1 MSEEKRMKL
10 IRNIGVM
17 AHIDAGKT
25 TTSERILFLA
35 GKIYKIGETHE
46 GQSQLDWMEQE
57 KERGITITSAATTV
71 FWKEFQ
77 INIIDT
83 PGHVDFTAEVERSLR
98 VLDGAILV
106 VDAQAGV
113 EPQTETVWRQANNY
127 ETPRIIFLNKM
138 DKTGANFFYS
148 LKSVEDKLN
157 ASSLVLQLPI
167 GSENDFQGIV
177 DIVTQKAYYFKSK
190 DIDENFETG
199 EVPENLVSKLSQ
211 YRQLLVEKIIE
222 YDEELA
228 SKYLDNNFLSESE
241 IKLLV
246 RKATI
251 TGKHFPIFCGTA
263 FKHMGVR
270 FLLDAVVDYLPSPND
285 SKKIKAFSVKDNSEV
300 VQIGPGDCAALAFKI
315 MNDPFGKLTFLRVYS
330 GRITANSYLFNS
342 NNQKMERISRLLRI
356 HANKREEIK
365 EIVAGDIA
373 AAVGLKNTGTGNTL
387 CGENKQFLLET
398 INFAD
403 PVISLA
409 IEPKTKTDQDKI
421 SFSLGKISEEDPTF
435 KYYSDAETGQMIIS
449 GMGELHL
456 DVIVERL
463 KREYSVQVNIGKPE
477 VAYRET
483 IKNSIEAEGK
493 YIKQSGGHGQYG
505 HVWIKFEPNPN
516 KGFEFFDA
524 IKGGVIPKE
533 YINPVKEGLIDSI
546 SSGLLLGYPMVD
558 IKATLFDGSYHDVDS
573 SELAFKIASS
583 ICFRESKS
591 KLKIVLLEPVMK
603 LEITVPD
610 EYYGDI
616 INNIVSRRGSVE
628 NAEKIGNLYK
638 IHVKSPLSEMS
649 GYSTTLRSL
658 TQGRGN
664 YSMELASYEE
674 VPEYITEELIKKR
687 NLGKINK

>member
-1 MSEEKRMKL
+1 MSEEKRMSL

-46 GQSQLDWMEQE
+46 GQSQLDWMDQE

-71 FWKEFQ
+71 FWKDFQ
-77 INIIDT
+77 VNIIDT

-106 VDAQAGV
+106 VDSQAGV
-113 EPQTETVWRQANNY
+113 EPQTETVWRQADKY
-127 ETPRIIFLNKM
+127 QTPRIVFFNKM

-148 LKSVEDKLN
+148 LKSVEEKLN
-157 ASSLVLQLPI
+157 ASSLVVQLPI
-167 GSENDFQGIV
+167 GAENDFQGVV
-177 DIVTQKAYYFKSK
+177 DVISQRAFFFKLK
-190 DIDENFETG
+190 DVEENFEVRD
-199 EVPENLVSKLSQ
+199 VPSDLVEKLSH
-211 YRQLLVEKIIE
+211 YRQLLIEKVIE
-222 YDEELA
+222 HDEELA
-228 SKYLDNNFLSESE
+228 SKYLEGKSLTDSE
-241 IKLLV
+241 IKSLV

-263 FKHMGVR
+263 FKNIGIR
-270 FLLDAVVDYLPSPND
+270 FLLDGVVDYLPSPLD
-285 SKKIKAFSVKDNSEV
+285 CKAATAFSVNDSSEV
-300 VQIGPGDCAALAFKI
+300 VKIGSGDCAALAFKI

-330 GRITANSYLFNS
+330 GKVLANSYLYNS
-342 NNQKMERISRLLRI
+342 TKQKSERISRLLRM

-365 EIVAGDIA
+365 EICAGDIA
-373 AAVGLKNTGTGNTL
+373 VAVGLKNTNTGDTL
-387 CGENKQFLLET
+387 CEENKQILLET
-398 INFAD
+398 ISFAD

-409 IEPKTKTDQDKI
+409 IEPKTKHDQDKI
-421 SFSLGKISEEDPTF
+421 TISLGKISDEDPTF
-435 KYYSDAETGQMIIS
+435 RYYSDQETGQMIIS

-463 KREYSVQVNIGKPE
+463 KREYDVQVNVGKPE

-483 IKNSIEAEGK
+483 IKNTVENEGK

-505 HVWIKFEPNPN
+505 HVWIRFEPNTN
-516 KGFEFFDA
+516 KGFEFVDA

-533 YINPVKEGLIDSI
+533 FINPVKEGLVESLT
-546 SSGLLLGYPMVD
+546 SGLLLGYPMVD
-558 IKATLFDGSYHDVDS
+558 VKATLYDGSYHDVDS
-573 SELAFKIASS
+573 SELAFKIAAS
-583 ICFRESKS
+583 ICLREAKS
-591 KLKIVLLEPVMK
+591 KLKMALLEPIMK
-603 LEITVPD
+603 LEVVVPD

-616 INNIVSRRGSVE
+616 INNLVSRRGSIE
-628 NAEKIGNLYK
+628 NAEKVGNLHK
-638 IHVKSPLSEMS
+638 IYAKSPLSEMA

-658 TQGRGN
+658 TKGRGT

-674 VPEYITEELIKKR
+674 VPEHIVEELQRKKS
-687 NLGKINK
+687 LNKK

>member
-1 MSEEKRMKL
+1 MSEERRIEL
-10 IRNIGVM
+10 IRNIGIM

-138 DKTGANFFYS
+138 DKTGADFFYS
-148 LKSVEDKLN
+148 LKSIEDKLN

-167 GSENDFQGIV
+167 GSENDFGGIV

-199 EVPENLVSKLSQ
+199 KVPENLVSKLFQ
-211 YRQLLVEKIIE
+211 YRQLLIEKIIE

-228 SKYLDNNFLSESE
+228 SKYLDNNSLSEFE

-270 FLLDAVVDYLPSPND
+270 FLLDAVIDYLPSPDD
-285 SKKIKAFSVKDNSEV
+285 SKKIKAFSVKDNSEI
-300 VQIGPGDCAALAFKI
+300 VQIKSGDCAALAFKI

-330 GRITANSYLFNS
+330 GKITANSYLFNS

-365 EIVAGDIA
+365 EIAAGDIA
-373 AAVGLKNTGTGNTL
+373 AAVGLKNTSTGNTL
-387 CGENKQFLLET
+387 CEENKQFLLET
-398 INFAD
+398 IKFAD

-409 IEPKTKTDQDKI
+409 IEPKTKIDQDKI

-463 KREYSVQVNIGKPE
+463 KREYNVQVNIGKPE

-483 IKNSIEAEGK
+483 IKNLTESEGK

-591 KLKIVLLEPVMK
+591 KLKIVLLEPIMK
-603 LEITVPD
+603 LEVTVPD

-616 INNIVSRRGSVE
+616 INNIVSRRGSIE
-628 NAEKIGNLYK
+628 NAERIGNLYK

-674 VPEYITEELIKKR
+674 VPKYITEELIKKK

>member
-1 MSEEKRMKL
+1 MSEEQRISL

-46 GQSQLDWMEQE
+46 GQSQLDWMDQE

-71 FWKEFQ
+71 FWNQFQ

-127 ETPRIIFLNKM
+127 ETPRLVFLNKM

-148 LKSVEDKLN
+148 LKSIEDKLN

-167 GSENDFQGIV
+167 GSENEFRGVV
-177 DIVTQKAYYFKSK
+177 DVVTQKAYYFKAK
-190 DIDENFETG
+190 DVLENFEIR
-199 EVPENLVSKLSQ
+199 EVPQDLLAQLSH
-211 YRQLLVEKIIE
+211 YRQLLVEKVIE
-222 YDEELA
+222 HDEELA
-228 SKYLDNNFLSESE
+228 SKYLEGAVLSEAE
-241 IKLLV
+241 IKMLV
-246 RKATI
+246 RRATI
-251 TGKHFPIFCGTA
+251 TGQHFPVFCGTA
-263 FKHMGVR
+263 FKHMGIR
-270 FLLDAVVDYLPSPND
+270 LLLDAVVDYLPSPFD
-285 SKKIKAFSVKDNSEV
+285 SKEIKAFSAKDPAEV
-300 VQIGPGDCAALAFKI
+300 VKIGPGNCAALAFKI

-330 GRITANSYLFNS
+330 GKVLANSYLYNS
-342 NNQKMERISRLLRI
+342 TKQKTERISRLLRM

-373 AAVGLKNTGTGNTL
+373 VAVGLKNTSTGNTL
-387 CGENKQFLLET
+387 CEENKQVLLET

-409 IEPKTKTDQDKI
+409 IEPRTKSDQDKI
-421 SFSLGKISEEDPTF
+421 TTSLGRISEEDPTF
-435 KYYSDAETGQMIIS
+435 KYYSDVETGQMIIS

-463 KREYSVQVNIGKPE
+463 KREYDVQVNVGKPE

-483 IKNSIEAEGK
+483 IRNTVETEGK

-505 HVWIKFEPNPN
+505 HVWIKFEPNPG
-516 KGFEFFDA
+516 KGFEFVDA
-524 IKGGVIPKE
+524 IKGGVIPRE
-533 YINPVKEGLIDSI
+533 YINPVKEGLVDSI
-546 SSGLLLGYPMVD
+546 STGLLLGYPMVD
-558 IKATLFDGSYHDVDS
+558 IKATLYDGSYHDVDS
-573 SELAFKIASS
+573 SEIAFKIAAST
-583 ICFRESKS
+583 CFRESKS
-591 KLKIVLLEPVMK
+591 KLRVVLLEPIMK
-603 LEITVPD
+603 LEVTVPD

-616 INNIVSRRGSVE
+616 INNVVSRRGSVE
-628 NAEKIGNLYK
+628 DAEKIGNLYK

-674 VPEYITEELIKKR
+674 VPEYITEDLLKKR
-687 NLGKINK
+687 NLGKSSK

>member
-1 MSEEKRMKL
+1 MSEEKRIKL

-46 GQSQLDWMEQE
+46 GQSQLDWMDQE

-71 FWKEFQ
+71 FWKDCQ

-113 EPQTETVWRQANNY
+113 EPQTETVWRQADKY
-127 ETPRIIFLNKM
+127 QTPRIVFLNKM
-138 DKTGANFFYS
+138 DKTGADFFYS

-157 ASSLVLQLPI
+157 ASCLVLQLPI
-167 GSENDFQGIV
+167 GSENDFQGVV
-177 DIVTQKAYYFKSK
+177 DVISQKAFFFKLK
-190 DIDENFETG
+190 DVEENFEIK
-199 EVPENLVSKLSQ
+199 EVPSFLLDKLSS
-211 YRQLLVEKIIE
+211 YRQLLIEKVLE
-222 YDEELA
+222 HDENLA
-228 SKYLDNNFLSESE
+228 SKYLEGNSLTDEE
-241 IKLLV
+241 IRFLV
-246 RKATI
+246 RKATV
-251 TGKHFPIFCGTA
+251 TGKHFPVFCGTA
-263 FKHMGVR
+263 FKNIGIK
-270 FLLDAVVDYLPSPND
+270 FLLDGVVDYLPSPLD
-285 SKKIKAFSVKDNSEV
+285 CSETKAFSVKDSS
-300 VQIGPGDCAALAFKI
+300 QIVKIGDGDCAALAFKI

-330 GRITANSYLFNS
+330 GKVLSNSYLYNS
-342 NNQKMERISRLLRI
+342 TKQKTERISRLLRM

-365 EIVAGDIA
+365 EISAGDIA
-373 AAVGLKNTGTGNTL
+373 VAVGLKNTNTGDTL
-387 CGENKQFLLET
+387 CEENKQLLLET
-398 INFAD
+398 ISFAD

-409 IEPKTKTDQDKI
+409 IEPKTKHDQDKI
-421 SFSLGKISEEDPTF
+421 SISLGKISEEDPTF
-435 KYYSDAETGQMIIS
+435 RYYSDLETGQMIIS

-463 KREYSVQVNIGKPE
+463 KREYDVQVNVGKPE

-483 IKNSIEAEGK
+483 IKNTVENEGK

-516 KGFEFFDA
+516 KGFEFVDA

-533 YINPVKEGLIDSI
+533 YINPVKEGLIESI

-558 IKATLFDGSYHDVDS
+558 IKATLYDGSFHDVDS

-603 LEITVPD
+603 LEVVVPD

-616 INNIVSRRGSVE
+616 INNIISRRGSIE
-628 NAEKIGNLYK
+628 DAEKHGNLYK
-638 IHVKSPLSEMS
+638 IYAKSPLSEMA

-658 TQGRGN
+658 TKGRGT
-664 YSMELASYEE
+664 YSMQLHAYEE
-674 VPEYITEELIKKR
+674 VPEYITEELLKKK
-687 NLGKINK
+687 NLNKK

>member
-1 MSEEKRMKL
+1 MSEEKRIEL

-46 GQSQLDWMEQE
+46 GQSQLDWMDQE

-71 FWKEFQ
+71 FWKDCQ

-113 EPQTETVWRQANNY
+113 EPQTETVWRQADKY
-127 ETPRIIFLNKM
+127 ETPRIVFLNKM
-138 DKTGANFFYS
+138 DKTGADFFYS

-157 ASSLVLQLPI
+157 ASCLVVQLPI
-167 GSENDFQGIV
+167 GSENDFQGVV
-177 DIVTQKAYYFKSK
+177 DIISQKAFFFKLK
-190 DIDENFETG
+190 DVEENFEIR
-199 EVPENLVSKLSQ
+199 EVPDFLLDKLSS
-211 YRQLLVEKIIE
+211 YRQLLVERVIE
-222 YDEELA
+222 HDENLA
-228 SKYLDNNFLSESE
+228 SKYLEGNSLTNEE
-241 IKLLV
+241 IKYLV

-251 TGKHFPIFCGTA
+251 TGKHFPVFCGTA
-263 FKHMGVR
+263 FKNIGIK
-270 FLLDAVVDYLPSPND
+270 FLLDGVVDYLPSPLD
-285 SKKIKAFSVKDNSEV
+285 CSETKAFSVKDSSQMV
-300 VQIGPGDCAALAFKI
+300 KIGDGDCAALAFKI

-330 GRITANSYLFNS
+330 GKVLSNSYLYNS
-342 NNQKMERISRLLRI
+342 TKQKTERISRLLRM

-365 EIVAGDIA
+365 EIAAGDIA
-373 AAVGLKNTGTGNTL
+373 VAVGLKNTNTGDTL
-387 CGENKQFLLET
+387 CEENKQLLLET
-398 INFAD
+398 ISFAD

-409 IEPKTKTDQDKI
+409 IEPKTKHDQDKI
-421 SFSLGKISEEDPTF
+421 SISLGKISEEDPTF
-435 KYYSDAETGQMIIS
+435 RYYSDLETGQMIIS

-463 KREYSVQVNIGKPE
+463 KREYDVQVNVGKPE

-483 IKNSIEAEGK
+483 IKNTVENEGK

-516 KGFEFFDA
+516 KGFEFVDA

-533 YINPVKEGLIDSI
+533 YINPVKEGLVESI
-546 SSGLLLGYPMVD
+546 ASGLLLGYPMVD
-558 IKATLFDGSYHDVDS
+558 VKATLYDGSFHDVDS

-603 LEITVPD
+603 LEVVVPD

-616 INNIVSRRGSVE
+616 INNIISRRGSIE
-628 NAEKIGNLYK
+628 DAEKHGNLYK
-638 IHVKSPLSEMS
+638 IYAKSPLSEMA

-658 TQGRGN
+658 TKGRGT
-664 YSMELASYEE
+664 YSMQLHAYEE
-674 VPEYITEELIKKR
+674 VPEYITEELLKKK
-687 NLGKINK
+687 NLNKK

>member
-1 MSEEKRMKL
+1 MSEERRIEL

-138 DKTGANFFYS
+138 DKTGADFFYS
-148 LKSVEDKLN
+148 LKSIEDKLN

-167 GSENDFQGIV
+167 GSENDFSGIV

-199 EVPENLVSKLSQ
+199 KVPENLVSKLSQ

-228 SKYLDNNFLSESE
+228 SKYLDNNSLSESE

-270 FLLDAVVDYLPSPND
+270 FLLDAVIDYLPSPND
-285 SKKIKAFSVKDNSEV
+285 SKKIKAFSVKDNSEI
-300 VQIGPGDCAALAFKI
+300 VQIKSGDCAALAFKI

-330 GRITANSYLFNS
+330 GKITANSYLFNS

-365 EIVAGDIA
+365 EIAAGDIA
-373 AAVGLKNTGTGNTL
+373 AAVGLKNTSTGNTL
-387 CGENKQFLLET
+387 CEENKQFLLET

-409 IEPKTKTDQDKI
+409 IEPKTKIDQDKI

-463 KREYSVQVNIGKPE
+463 KREYNVQVNIGKPE

-483 IKNSIEAEGK
+483 IKNSIESEGK

-583 ICFRESKS
+583 ICLRESKS
-591 KLKIVLLEPVMK
+591 KLKIVLLEPIMK
-603 LEITVPD
+603 LEVTVPD

-616 INNIVSRRGSVE
+616 INNIVSRRGSIE
-628 NAEKIGNLYK
+628 NAERIGNLYK

-674 VPEYITEELIKKR
+674 VPEYITEELIKKK

>member
-1 MSEEKRMKL
+1 MSEEKRMSV

-46 GQSQLDWMEQE
+46 GQSQLDWMDQE

-127 ETPRIIFLNKM
+127 ETPRIVFLNKM

-148 LKSVEDKLN
+148 LKSIEDKLN

-167 GSENDFQGIV
+167 GSENDFRGIV
-177 DIVTQKAYYFKSK
+177 DVVTQRAYYFKAK
-190 DIDENFETG
+190 DVEENFEIK
-199 EVPENLVSKLSQ
+199 EVPEDLVAQLTH
-211 YRQLLVEKIIE
+211 YRQLLVEKVIE
-222 YDEELA
+222 HDEELA
-228 SKYLDNNFLSESE
+228 SKYLEGNLLSEAE
-241 IKLLV
+241 IKMLV

-251 TGKHFPIFCGTA
+251 TGKHFPVFCGTA
-263 FKHMGVR
+263 FKHMGIR
-270 FLLDAVVDYLPSPND
+270 LLLDAVVDYLPSPLD
-285 SKKIKAFSVKDNSEV
+285 CKEVKAFSAKDVSELVK
-300 VQIGPGDCAALAFKI
+300 IGPGNCAALAFKI

-330 GRITANSYLFNS
+330 GKVVANSYLYNATK
-342 NNQKMERISRLLRI
+342 QKTERISRLLRM

-365 EIVAGDIA
+365 EIAAGDIA
-373 AAVGLKNTGTGNTL
+373 VAVGLKNTSTGNTL
-387 CGENKQFLLET
+387 CEENKAILLET

-409 IEPKTKTDQDKI
+409 IEPRTKSDQDKI
-421 SFSLGKISEEDPTF
+421 TTSLGKISEEDPTF
-435 KYYSDAETGQMIIS
+435 KYYSDVETGQMIIS

-463 KREYSVQVNIGKPE
+463 KREYDVQVNVGKPE

-483 IKNSIEAEGK
+483 IRNTVESEGK

-505 HVWIKFEPNPN
+505 HVWIKFEPNPG
-516 KGFEFFDA
+516 KGFEFVDA

-533 YINPVKEGLIDSI
+533 YINPVKEGLVDSI
-546 SSGLLLGYPMVD
+546 STGLLLGYPMVD
-558 IKATLFDGSYHDVDS
+558 IKATLYDGSYHDVDS
-573 SELAFKIASS
+573 SEIAFKIAAST
-583 ICFRESKS
+583 CLRESKS
-591 KLKIVLLEPVMK
+591 KLRIVLLEPIMK
-603 LEITVPD
+603 LEVTVPD

-616 INNIVSRRGSVE
+616 INNVVSRRGSIE
-628 NAEKIGNLYK
+628 DAEKTGNLYK

-674 VPEYITEELIKKR
+674 VPEYITEELLKKR
-687 NLGKINK
+687 NLGKSSK